1 MSPKPGRYFGA
12 IAVVLGLAALVLV
25 FYPPPDPLF
34 EKNRVFID
42 WGFSVLPEDWR
53 TRLSGELEVEVAGRT
68 ITWVLNPSAAEVIL
82 VLREFRVASEAEFV
96 SAGTGQVSL
105 AFVAT
110 EVATG
115 KTQWV
120 DLVVTAKN
128 WEITEAKWR
137 TRRFW
142 EFWK

>member
-1 MSPKPGRYFGA
+1 MKRKLVWYLGGTG
-12 IAVVLGLAALVLV
+12 VMLGLAGVVLVL
-25 FYPPPDPLF
+25 YPLSDPLF
-34 EKNRVFID
+34 GKNRVFID

-53 TRLSGELEVEVAGRT
+53 ARLSGELAVEVAGRA